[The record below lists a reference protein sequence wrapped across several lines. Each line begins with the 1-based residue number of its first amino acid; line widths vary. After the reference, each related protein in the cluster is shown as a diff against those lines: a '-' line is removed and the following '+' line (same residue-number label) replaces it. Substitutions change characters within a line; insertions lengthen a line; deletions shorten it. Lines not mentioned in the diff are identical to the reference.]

1 MKKALFH
8 LTILAALI
16 VTGMAQ
22 AEMVYVA
29 TLSDVRKEETF
40 QVMNKDELKALKQ
53 TVDAEAK
60 VFTKALEA
68 TKTEWEKAEKAVPV
82 APAAAKAPAAKGA
95 AAAPAVRTGPRAFPS
110 GMLAPR
116 KVTEGGPFERA
127 QADKKVQSMQD
138 AQVNALSK
146 STKTDTSKVKKT
158 DAEKKREEQRKA
170 RELEQTAAAQ
180 DAALKLQAK
189 IDELV
194 KAAANPPA
202 APAAGDDK
210 TKTADA
216 GTKPATTQ
224 GANAADKTKAA
235 K

>member
-1 MKKALFH
+1 MKKQLVR
-8 LTILAALI
+8 LTVLAALL
-16 VTGMAQ
+16 VTGMAR

-60 VFTKALEA
+60 VFVKALEA
-68 TKTEWEKAEKAVPV
+68 TKKEWEAAEKAVPV
-82 APAAAKAPAAKGA
+82 AAAAPKAPAKGA
-95 AAAPAVRTGPRAFPS
+95 AAAPAVRTGPRPFPS

-116 KVTEGGPFERA
+116 KVTEAGPFERA

-146 STKTDTSKVKKT
+146 STKTDTSKAKKT
-158 DAEKKREEQRKA
+158 DAEKKREELRKA

-194 KAAANPPA
+194 KAAANPVA
-202 APAAGDDK
+202 TTAAGDDK

-224 GANAADKTKAA
+224 GANAAEKTKAA